1 MAEVKTETGPWAM
14 VPLWVI
20 TRASANGVKLYAL
33 LAAKWADRETGSCFP
48 SKRTV
53 GQALG
58 VSESTVERV
67 GGDRC
72 PQG

>member
-14 VPLWVI
+14 APLWVI

-58 VSESTVERV
+58 SARA
-67 GGDRC
+67 
-72 PQG
+72 Q